1 MRSNKKVDLG
11 AIECSSLN
19 VSSFAGATGGGSIT
33 AGTITAN
40 AIHFYTRGD
49 GFRIAS
55 EQYDSPGV
63 APLEAGRSLITS
75 TQTFDTLAGY
85 FLFICAVCYDSNC
98 KTFLMV
104 SPLLSDLT
112 TPLSQDDKPFDAGA
126 PANTPI
132 LRTAI
137 FADRNTGAFDIVF
150 DSQAGTD
157 IKIISWKL
165 FAI

>member
-1 MRSNKKVDLG
+1 M
-11 AIECSSLN
+11 SS
-19 VSSFAGATGGGSIT
+19 SAGATGGGSIT

-55 EQYDSPGV
+55 EHYNPGV
-63 APLEAGRSLITS
+63 VPPKAGRSLITS
-75 TQTFDTLAGY
+75 TRTFDTLAGY
-85 FLFICAVCYDSNC
+85 FLFICAVCYNGKC

-104 SPLLSDLT
+104 NPLLSDLT
-112 TPLSQDDKPFDAGA
+112 YAWSQDDKPFDGA

-137 FADRNTGAFDIVF
+137 FADRNTGAFEIIF
-150 DSQAGTD
+150 DNQAGTN
-157 IKIISWKL
+157 IKIESWKL

>member
-19 VSSFAGATGGGSIT
+19 VSSSAGATGGGSIT

-55 EQYDSPGV
+55 AQYDSPGV
-63 APLEAGRSLITS
+63 APLEASRTLTS
-75 TQTFDTLAGY
+75 IQTFDTLAGY
-85 FLFICAVCYDSNC
+85 FLFICAVWCYSSC

-104 SPLLSDLT
+104 NPLLSDLT
-112 TPLSQDDKPFDAGA
+112 SAWSQDDKPFDVSA
-126 PANTPI
+126 PTHTPI

-150 DSQAGTD
+150 DGQAGKN
-157 IKIISWKL
+157 IKIERWKL

>member
-19 VSSFAGATGGGSIT
+19 VSSSAGATGGGSIT

-63 APLEAGRSLITS
+63 AAPEAGRSLITS
-75 TQTFDTLAGY
+75 TRTFDTLAGY

-104 SPLLSDLT
+104 NPLLSDLT
-112 TPLSQDDKPFDAGA
+112 SAWSQDDKPFDVSA
-126 PANTPI
+126 PTHTPI

-150 DSQAGTD
+150 DGQAGKN
-157 IKIISWKL
+157 IKIERWKL

>member
-1 MRSNKKVDLG
+1 MCHRLPVRR
-11 AIECSSLN
+11 
-19 VSSFAGATGGGSIT
+19 GGGSIT

-55 EQYDSPGV
+55 EQYGSPGV
-63 APLEAGRSLITS
+63 APLEAGGSLITS
-75 TQTFDTLAGY
+75 TRTFDTLAGY

-104 SPLLSDLT
+104 NPLLSDLAFT
-112 TPLSQDDKPFDAGA
+112 WSQDNKPFGDA
-126 PANTPI
+126 PDNTPI
-132 LRTAI
+132 LRAAI
-137 FADRNTGAFDIVF
+137 FANRNTGAFEITFRD
-150 DSQAGTD
+150 QAGTNV
-157 IKIISWKL
+157 KITSWKL

>member
-19 VSSFAGATGGGSIT
+19 VSSSAGATGGGSIT

-55 EQYDSPGV
+55 EQYSPGV
-63 APLEAGRSLITS
+63 APLEAGGSLITS
-75 TQTFDTLAGY
+75 TRTFDTLAGY

-104 SPLLSDLT
+104 NPLLSDLT
-112 TPLSQDDKPFDAGA
+112 FAWSQDDKPFDAA
-126 PANTPI
+126 PDNTPI
-132 LRTAI
+132 LRAAI
-137 FADRNTGAFDIVF
+137 FANRNAGAFEIIF
-150 DSQAGTD
+150 HGQAGKN
-157 IKIISWKL
+157 IKITSWKL

>member
-11 AIECSSLN
+11 AIECSSLI
-19 VSSFAGATGGGSIT
+19 VSPSAGAAWGGSIT
-33 AGTITAN
+33 AGTISTN
-40 AIHFYTRGD
+40 TIHFYTRGD

-55 EQYDSPGV
+55 EQYGSPGV
-63 APLEAGRSLITS
+63 APQEVRRSLITS

-85 FLFICAVCYDSNC
+85 FLFICAVWCYSSC

-104 SPLLSDLT
+104 NPLLSDLT
-112 TPLSQDDKPFDAGA
+112 SAWSQDDKPFDVSA
-126 PANTPI
+126 PTHTPI

-150 DSQAGTD
+150 DGQAGKN
-157 IKIISWKL
+157 IKIERWKL

>member
-19 VSSFAGATGGGSIT
+19 VSSSAGATGGGSIT

-63 APLEAGRSLITS
+63 AAPEAGRSLITS
-75 TQTFDTLAGY
+75 TRTFDTLAGY
-85 FLFICAVCYDSNC
+85 FLFICAVRYNSRC

-104 SPLLSDLT
+104 NPLLSDLT
-112 TPLSQDDKPFDAGA
+112 TAWSQDDKPFAGDT

-132 LRTAI
+132 LRTDI
-137 FADRNTGAFDIVF
+137 FANRNTGTFQIVF
-150 DSQAGTD
+150 YGQAGTD
-157 IKIISWKL
+157 IKITSWKL

>member
-19 VSSFAGATGGGSIT
+19 VSSSAGATGRGSIT

-55 EQYDSPGV
+55 AQYDSPGV
-63 APLEAGRSLITS
+63 APLEAGGSLITS

-112 TPLSQDDKPFDAGA
+112 TTWSQDDKPFDSA
-126 PANTPI
+126 PANAPI

-137 FADRNTGAFDIVF
+137 FANRNTGAFEIIF
-150 DSQAGTD
+150 HGQAGTN
-157 IKIISWKL
+157 IKITRWKL

>member
-19 VSSFAGATGGGSIT
+19 VSSSAGATGGGSIT

-55 EQYDSPGV
+55 AQYGSSGV
-63 APLEAGRSLITS
+63 APQEASRSLITS
-75 TQTFDTLAGY
+75 TRTFDTLAGY
-85 FLFICAVCYDSNC
+85 FLFICAVYYNSKC

-104 SPLLSDLT
+104 NPLLNDLT
-112 TPLSQDDKPFDAGA
+112 IAWSQDDKPFDDSA
-126 PANTPI
+126 PANAPI

-137 FADRNTGAFDIVF
+137 FANRNNGAFQIIF
-150 DSQAGTD
+150 DGQAGTD
-157 IKIISWKL
+157 IKITRWRL

>member
-1 MRSNKKVDLG
+1 MRNNKKVDLG

-19 VSSFAGATGGGSIT
+19 VSSSAGATGGGSIT

-55 EQYDSPGV
+55 EQYGSPGV
-63 APLEAGRSLITS
+63 VPPKASRSLITS

-85 FLFICAVCYDSNC
+85 FLFICAVFYDVSNC

-104 SPLLSDLT
+104 NPLLSDLMFT
-112 TPLSQDDKPFDAGA
+112 WSQDDKPFGGA
-126 PANTPI
+126 IDNTPI

-137 FADRNTGAFDIVF
+137 FANKDTGAFEIIF
-150 DSQAGTD
+150 YGQAGTN
-157 IKIISWKL
+157 IKITSWKL